1 MALRSDGV
9 PNCTVAVEAKQ
20 SSLDTDIREPCYKP
34 SELWLALPSE
44 LKHGRGLLS
53 AFLGIH
59 VHRGKSYNPGKGS
72 GSPALSENGQELH
85 AIYSYRVGGCWGQA
99 EPPL

>member
-44 LKHGRGLLS
+44 LKHGRAVVSVPGNPC
-53 AFLGIH
+53 AQ
-59 VHRGKSYNPGKGS
+59 GKVLQP
-72 GSPALSENGQELH
+72 
-85 AIYSYRVGGCWGQA
+85 R
-99 EPPL
+99 